1 MKDFV
6 FMLAPLEDMSSN
18 ALRSVCHKYGADLTF
33 TELVRF
39 ESLAKNNKSTWD
51 RVVFHDETPTVIQLI
66 GHKELF
72 LKKFLSMFEP
82 SKCFEGFNLNLG
94 CPAPNFVNFGAGCA
108 MVKRVSK
115 TKKLVEIIKD
125 RGYKASIKLRLGLN
139 RFEKERKVFL
149 NLIDGVDADF
159 FVVHARHGQQSYNE
173 PADFSVYADC
183 VRTGKVIIANG
194 DISTKEQVESLKS
207 VGVNGVM
214 IGKPAVLDPSIF
226 NKLKGLPCPPIGDI
240 VKEYTALSE
249 KFDEPFRYRKNVLK
263 RIGRSDFFGVGE
275 SSIKI

>member
-6 FMLAPLEDMSSN
+6 FMVAPLEDMTSN
-18 ALRSVCHKYGADLTF
+18 AFRTVCYRYGADLTF

-51 RVVFHDETPTVIQLI
+51 RIIFHDETPTVIQLI
-66 GHKELF
+66 GHKEQF

-82 SKCFEGFNLNLG
+82 QPGFEGFNLNLG

-115 TKKLVEIIKD
+115 TKKLVEVIKD

-139 RFEKERKVFL
+139 RFEKERKVYL

-183 VRTGKVIIANG
+183 VKTGKSIIANG
-194 DISTKEQVESLKS
+194 DIKTKEHIESLKS
-207 VGVNGVM
+207 IGVRGAM

-226 NKLKGLPCPPIGDI
+226 NKLKGLSCPSADVMI
-240 VKEYTALSE
+240 KEYTILTE
-249 KFDEPFRYRKNVLK
+249 KYDEPFRYRKNVLK
-263 RIGRSDFFGVGE
+263 RIGKSDFFGVGE
-275 SSIKI
+275 SVNL